1 MLRSLFLAAAFAGAA
16 ASAAAQTLPPE
27 PDTIALSLSAEDW
40 VETKTAKVTARVDAT
55 LAGDKAG
62 DARGEAL
69 EALAGAAED
78 AQWRITGFNRSQD
91 ASGLERF
98 SITAETRLPE
108 AQLSGLAERAERRS
122 RPGLKARILNVD
134 FTPTR
139 AEREAKL
146 AELRAKIYADVAA
159 ELARVNAAYP
169 DRDYRVRDLSVGL
182 TGAPPVPQPRR
193 ARAMSA
199 DAMMATAEAA
209 FVGGGASVSQKLV
222 VNASVLLAAETPE
235 D

>member
-1 MLRSLFLAAAFAGAA
+1 MIRPLVFAALMTACAGV
-16 ASAAAQTLPPE
+16 AAAQSFPPE

-69 EALAGAAED
+69 RALAGAADD

-108 AQLSGLAERAERRS
+108 AQLSGLAERAEKGS

-134 FTPTR
+134 FAPTR

-169 DRDYRVRDLSVGL
+169 ERDYRVRSLSVG
-182 TGAPPVPQPRR
+182 TAGAVPVPQPAR
-193 ARAMSA
+193 ARAAVFA
-199 DAMMATAEAA
+199 DAQTSEAD

-222 VNASVLLAAETPE
+222 VSASVLFAAEAPE
-235 D
+235 E